1 MNSFTNNEM
10 TMLLEAKNLEL
21 FLKQFSNQLLRFLL
35 EIFFHMSNVSYVIYV
50 NIKSVF
56 LSYFKMF
63 NNILKIT
70 ILLNYLKKWQQFT
83 CVDSVNHLWNMCT
96 MKKKSCVDFKSFLH
110 QNILSILFF
119 HKHSKYLQTK
129 FLFLQINNKNY
140 F

>member
-83 CVDSVNHLWNMCT
+83 CGTL
-96 MKKKSCVDFKSFLH
+96 
-110 QNILSILFF
+110 
-119 HKHSKYLQTK
+119 
-129 FLFLQINNKNY
+129 
-140 F
+140 